1 MAVMKYAII
10 PSKNIPVETLRAFS
24 CCGADYLWRYD
35 NIDRAM
41 DAARD
46 ISERN
51 HCDVYV
57 CKIVGTY
64 VSKVEWQEDEG
75 RDEQQ

>member
-1 MAVMKYAII
+1 MKYAII
-10 PSKNIPVETLRAFS
+10 PSKNIAV
-24 CCGADYLWRYD
+24 YLWRYD

-46 ISERN
+46 ISERH

-64 VSKVEWQEDEG
+64 VSKVEWQEDSDG
-75 RDEQQ
+75 YTN

>member
-1 MAVMKYAII
+1 MKYAII
-10 PSKNIPVETLRAFS
+10 PSKNIA
-24 CCGADYLWRYD
+24 RYN

-51 HCDVYV
+51 HCDVCV

-64 VSKVEWQEDEG
+64 VSKVEWQEDEE
-75 RDEQQ
+75 RDDNILARFARCNLWR

>member
-10 PSKNIPVETLRAFS
+10 PSKNI
-24 CCGADYLWRYD
+24 ADYLWRYD

>member
-1 MAVMKYAII
+1 MKYAII
-10 PSKNIPVETLRAFS
+10 ASKNIA
-24 CCGADYLWRYD
+24 AYLWRYYKYD

-64 VSKVEWQEDEG
+64 VSKVEWQEDSDG
-75 RDEQQ
+75 